1 MLARFNLATG
11 VVLSVTSGATAG
23 IQDVGDGWYRC
34 WITSTTVGAGT
45 STAPLGME
53 DAPNQATYTGDGTS
67 GLYVWGSQFE
77 ASSAPTGYDADPP
90 QLLNYERGYA
100 PQVRFP
106 APPRTANLATDV
118 PAYLGH
124 DFTLRVNWS
133 GRAHLGRLMLHGN
146 RLTEAVNGGTL

>member
-1 MLARFNLATG
+1 
-11 VVLSVTSGATAG
+11 VTA
-23 IQDVGDGWYRC
+23 
-34 WITSTTVGAGT
+34 
-45 STAPLGME
+45 
-53 DAPNQATYTGDGTS
+53 
-67 GLYVWGSQFE
+67 
-77 ASSAPTGYDADPP
+77 YDPDPP

-133 GRAHLGRLMLHGN
+133 GRAHLGRLMLHGH
-146 RLTEAVNGGTL
+146 RLVENVGGGTL

>member
-1 MLARFNLATG
+1 LIGLVASGTTTSYEGDNVSG
-11 VVLSVTSGATAG
+11 V
-23 IQDVGDGWYRC
+23 
-34 WITSTTVGAGT
+34 
-45 STAPLGME
+45 
-53 DAPNQATYTGDGTS
+53 
-67 GLYVWGSQFE
+67 YVWGAQLESGTD
-77 ASSAPTGYDADPP
+77 PTAYDPDPP

-133 GRAHLGRLMLHGN
+133 GRAHLGRLMLHGH
-146 RLTEAVNGGTL
+146 RLVENVGGGTL